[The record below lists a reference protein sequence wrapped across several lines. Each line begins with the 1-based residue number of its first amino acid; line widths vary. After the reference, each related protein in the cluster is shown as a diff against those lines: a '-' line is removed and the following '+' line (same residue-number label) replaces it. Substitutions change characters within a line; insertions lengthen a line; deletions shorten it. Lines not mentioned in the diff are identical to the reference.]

1 MPTLKEDVSTPLCA
15 ESLTYGSAL
24 YVVHALASLSIGAT
38 FHNIEL
44 GAALGSRLCGQNYAC
59 AIRLANVASLTA
71 SAEVYSEQRTLVF
84 EGAWPAVR
92 LMTDDPDGHPEVRA
106 VPLGPIVQ
114 S

>member
-24 YVVHALASLSIGAT
+24 YVVHALAFLSIGAT

-44 GAALGSRLCGQNYAC
+44 GAALGSRLCGQNYAG

-71 SAEVYSEQRTLVF
+71 SAEVYSEQRALVF
-84 EGAWPAVR
+84 EGAWPAVHH
-92 LMTDDPDGHPEVRA
+92 LMADDPDGHQEVRGL
-106 VPLGPIVQ
+106 PLRQ
-114 S
+114 